1 VIAKANGREGT
12 MFDRRSLL
20 KSAGATAALLALTP
34 YARAAGAGSA
44 EALNALFDTFVN
56 ENLDLSPTFATSLG
70 VDTGARAHQRSE
82 IDESSLGANARAHEL
97 VASQLKRL
105 QAFDRASVG
114 IEDQV
119 SYDVV
124 LFTLKNTDAD
134 NRRYPYA
141 GGAAGSPYV
150 ICQRNGLYSSIPS
163 FLDNQHQ
170 IETKS
175 DADAYLS
182 RLEQFALRLDEEAE
196 VVRHDIA
203 LGVVPPDFALQKTLV
218 QMNALR
224 GQPADS
230 ATMTMSV
237 VRRTKEKNIAGD
249 YQTPAAKIL
258 NEKVYP
264 ALDRQIAL
272 VTDMQKKATHDAGV
286 WKLPDGDAYYRDSVL
301 TWTTSSMSP
310 AEIHQTGLDIIKDH
324 SAQIDAIMRQ
334 QGMTKGTVGERLR
347 AMYDD
352 PKLIYANNDTAK
364 EQLIADLNLKVAAI
378 RARLPD
384 YFGAL
389 PKADV
394 KIQRVPKYLEAAQAG
409 GYYNAPSLDGKI
421 PGIYWI
427 NLRDTS
433 EQPRWLLPTLTYHE
447 SIPGHHLQLSI
458 QREAKMPLIR
468 KLSYFSSY
476 IEGWALYAEQLADE
490 MGMYKDDPL
499 GRIGFLH
506 DAMFRAVR
514 LVVDSGIHAM
524 KWTREDAIKFFVDT
538 LGDKESA
545 TITEIERYAVTPGQA
560 CGYMLG
566 KLAFLAA
573 RKKARDALGDKF
585 DIKSFHDAMLVGG
598 AVPLAMID
606 GMTDRYIASRRP
618 LARSE

>member
-1 VIAKANGREGT
+1 

-34 YARAAGAGSA
+34 YARAANSGA
-44 EALNALFDTFVN
+44 EALNALFDTFVS
-56 ENLDLSPTFATSLG
+56 ENLDVSPTSATGLG

-82 IDESSLGANARAHEL
+82 LDEASLAADERRHAL

-105 QAFDRASVG
+105 EAFDRSSVG
-114 IEDQV
+114 MEDQV

-124 LFTLKNTDAD
+124 LFRLQNTDAD
-134 NRRYPYA
+134 DRRYPYA
-141 GGAAGSPYV
+141 GGAAGRPYV
-150 ICQRNGLYSSIPS
+150 ISQQNGLYSSIPP
-163 FLDNQHQ
+163 FLDNQHR

-175 DADAYLS
+175 DADAYLA

-196 VVRHDIA
+196 VVRHDVA
-203 LGVVPPDFALQKTLV
+203 LGVIPPDFALLKTLV

-224 GQPADS
+224 SQPAES
-230 ATMTMSV
+230 ATMTLSL

-249 YQTPAAKIL
+249 YAIPAAKIL
-258 NEKVYP
+258 SEKVYP

-272 VTDMQKKATHDAGV
+272 VSDMQKRATHDAGV
-286 WKLPDGDAYYRDSVL
+286 WKLPDGEAYYRDSVL
-301 TWTTSSMSP
+301 TWTTSTKSP
-310 AEIHQTGLDIIKDH
+310 AEIHQIGLDIIKDH

-352 PKLIYANNDTAK
+352 PKLSYANNDAAK

-384 YFGAL
+384 YFGTL

-468 KLSYFSSY
+468 RVAYFSSY

-490 MGMYKDDPL
+490 MGMYKEDPL

-524 KWTREDAIKFFVDT
+524 KWTREDAIKFFVET
-538 LGDKESA
+538 LGDKETA
-545 TITEIERYAVTPGQA
+545 TITEIERYCVAPGQA

-585 DIKSFHDAMLVGG
+585 DFKSFHDAMLVGG

-606 GMTDRYIASRRP
+606 GMADRYIASRTEVSTRTG
-618 LARSE
+618 R

>member
-1 VIAKANGREGT
+1 

-34 YARAAGAGSA
+34 YARAANSGA
-44 EALNALFDTFVN
+44 EALNALFDTFVS
-56 ENLDLSPTFATSLG
+56 ENLDVSPTSATGLG

-82 IDESSLGANARAHEL
+82 LDEASLAAGERRRAL

-105 QAFDRASVG
+105 EAFDRSAVG
-114 IEDQV
+114 MEDQV

-124 LFTLKNTDAD
+124 LFRLQNTDAD
-134 NRRYPYA
+134 DRRYPYA
-141 GGAAGSPYV
+141 GGAAGRPYV
-150 ICQRNGLYSSIPS
+150 ISQQNGLYSSIPP
-163 FLDNQHQ
+163 FLDNQHR

-175 DADAYLS
+175 DADAYLA

-196 VVRHDIA
+196 VVRHDVA
-203 LGVVPPDFALQKTLV
+203 LGVIPPDFALLKTLV

-224 GQPADS
+224 SQPAES
-230 ATMTMSV
+230 ATMMLSL

-249 YQTPAAKIL
+249 YAIPAAKIL
-258 NEKVYP
+258 SEKVYP

-272 VTDMQKKATHDAGV
+272 VSDMQKKATHDAGV
-286 WKLPDGDAYYRDSVL
+286 WKLPDGEAYYRDSVL
-301 TWTTSSMSP
+301 TWTTSTKSP
-310 AEIHQTGLDIIKDH
+310 AEIHQIGLDIIKDH

-352 PKLIYANNDTAK
+352 PKLSYANNDAAK

-468 KLSYFSSY
+468 RVAYFSSY

-490 MGMYKDDPL
+490 MGMYKEDPL

-524 KWTREDAIKFFVDT
+524 KWTREDAIKFFVET
-538 LGDKESA
+538 LGDKETA
-545 TITEIERYAVTPGQA
+545 TITEIERYCVAPGQA

-585 DIKSFHDAMLVGG
+585 DFKSFHDAMLVGG

-606 GMTDRYIASRRP
+606 GMADRYIASRTEVSKRTG
-618 LARSE
+618 R

>member
-1 VIAKANGREGT
+1 

-34 YARAAGAGSA
+34 HARAAASSSA
-44 EALNALFDTFVN
+44 EALNTLFDAFVS

-70 VDTGARAHQRSE
+70 LDTGARAHQRSE
-82 IDESSLGANARAHEL
+82 IDEASLAANERQQKL

-105 QAFDRASVG
+105 EAFDRASVG
-114 IEDQV
+114 AEDQA

-124 LFTLKNTDAD
+124 LFKLKNTDAD

-141 GGAAGSPYV
+141 GGAAGNPYV
-150 ICQRNGLYSSIPS
+150 ISQRNGLYSSIPS
-163 FLDNQHQ
+163 YLDNQHQ

-196 VVRHDIA
+196 VVRHDVA
-203 LGVVPPDFALQKTLV
+203 LSVVPPDFALQKTLI

-224 GQPADS
+224 NQPAES
-230 ATMTMSV
+230 ATMTLSV
-237 VRRTKEKNIAGD
+237 VRRTKEKNIGGD
-249 YQTPAAKIL
+249 YATPAAKIL

-272 VTDMQKKATHDAGV
+272 VTNMQKRATHDAGV
-286 WKLPDGDAYYRDSVL
+286 WKLPDGEAYYRDSVL
-301 TWTTSSMSP
+301 TWTTSTKSP

-364 EQLIADLNLKVAAI
+364 EQLISDLNLKVAAI

-468 KLSYFSSY
+468 KLSYFSAY

-538 LGDKESA
+538 LGDKETA
-545 TITEIERYAVTPGQA
+545 TITEIERYCVTPGQA

-566 KLAFLAA
+566 KLTFLAA
-573 RKKARDALGDKF
+573 RQKARDALGAKF

-606 GMTDRYIASRRP
+606 GLTDRYIASRRP
-618 LARSE
+618 LASSG